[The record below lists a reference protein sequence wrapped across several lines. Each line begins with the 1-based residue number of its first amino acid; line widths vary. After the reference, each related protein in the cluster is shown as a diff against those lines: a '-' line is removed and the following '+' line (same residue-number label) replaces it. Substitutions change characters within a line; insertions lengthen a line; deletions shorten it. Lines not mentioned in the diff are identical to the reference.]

1 MTTSRPTGCVHRI
14 VDERTDSEGP
24 RSETTATVGQLGPNM
39 LCHRRKIV
47 HPEVQMVLEQVG
59 PILYHVEKKEP
70 TSLTGGRLI
79 ETKDPTPSC
88 ISLDIR
94 RVKPKQSRK
103 QNLFSTED
111 MARTRL
117 EAIRE
122 SEGPFEIPQLLFV
135 VESKELRYELLTQ
148 VGNLHVLLWIA
159 GRGWWSCFGTRT
171 RSFHCIASIVKTVN
185 NFFFLEL
192 FNSKDQLSLRGIM
205 LISLTTVVMRCNMRL
220 NRTQLFGVIP

>member
-1 MTTSRPTGCVHRI
+1 
-14 VDERTDSEGP
+14 
-24 RSETTATVGQLGPNM
+24 
-39 LCHRRKIV
+39 
-47 HPEVQMVLEQVG
+47 MVLEQVG
-59 PILYHVEKKEP
+59 PILYHVEKKDQP

-135 VESKELRYELLTQ
+135 VESKELRNELITQ
-148 VGNLHVLLWIA
+148 VGNLHVLPLDRWK
-159 GRGWWSCFGTRT
+159 RL
-171 RSFHCIASIVKTVN
+171 V
-185 NFFFLEL
+185 EL
-192 FNSKDQLSLRGIM
+192 FWHPHKKLPLYSEHCKN
-205 LISLTTVVMRCNMRL
+205 C
-220 NRTQLFGVIP
+220 